1 MLEIKNLKHSFGER
15 VLYDNVNLK
24 INKGDKIGLVGEN
37 GAGKSTLINI
47 LNGTLLSDDG
57 DVVWEKNV
65 TVGYL
70 DQFAKLDENQTIQQY
85 LESAFKSLFDTEKKF
100 NQTNEQMAFATDEA
114 ELNKLLELSG
124 KYLDKLTENNFYGI
138 PSEINKVASG
148 LGITD
153 WGMDKKVKQLS
164 GGQRVKLT
172 LCKLLLEQPTLLILD
187 EPTNF
192 LDVAHIEW
200 LTKFL
205 QEYKGCF
212 LIVSHDIPFLNSV
225 VNKIWAIDMQ
235 TVSEYY
241 GNYDQYVRLRNEHIV
256 QHNHQVAQQQQ
267 QMEKLKDY
275 IARNG
280 VRASTA
286 RQAQSRAKQLQKLQ
300 ENALS
305 EIHDTNPPDI
315 HFKYKHIDNRTLI
328 VLHNLEIGYDHPI
341 VSGITFTLLNGDK
354 LRINGFN
361 GVGKT
366 TLFKTILHEIPPLA
380 GTVNINN
387 NVVFGYYEQDHKFQ
401 NPEWTAI
408 DEVAFFY
415 PKLNQNEVRSALS
428 KAGLSTKKQL
438 QPIGSLS
445 GGEQCKIQ
453 LCLICMAPCNV
464 LFLDEPTNHLDV
476 KAKNVLAKAINEF
489 PGSVIYVSHE
499 NEFADMIE
507 NNKEI
512 NLGTLSEANQ

>member
-1 MLEIKNLKHSFGER
+1 M
-15 VLYDNVNLK
+15 
-24 INKGDKIGLVGEN
+24 
-37 GAGKSTLINI
+37 
-47 LNGTLLSDDG
+47 
-57 DVVWEKNV
+57 
-65 TVGYL
+65 
-70 DQFAKLDENQTIQQY
+70 
-85 LESAFKSLFDTEKKF
+85 
-100 NQTNEQMAFATDEA
+100 
-114 ELNKLLELSG
+114 
-124 KYLDKLTENNFYGI
+124 
-138 PSEINKVASG
+138 ASG

-305 EIHDTNPPDI
+305 EIHDTR
-315 HFKYKHIDNRTLI
+315 H
-328 VLHNLEIGYDHPI
+328 
-341 VSGITFTLLNGDK
+341 
-354 LRINGFN
+354 
-361 GVGKT
+361 
-366 TLFKTILHEIPPLA
+366 
-380 GTVNINN
+380 
-387 NVVFGYYEQDHKFQ
+387 
-401 NPEWTAI
+401 
-408 DEVAFFY
+408 
-415 PKLNQNEVRSALS
+415 
-428 KAGLSTKKQL
+428 
-438 QPIGSLS
+438 SL
-445 GGEQCKIQ
+445 
-453 LCLICMAPCNV
+453 
-464 LFLDEPTNHLDV
+464 
-476 KAKNVLAKAINEF
+476 
-489 PGSVIYVSHE
+489 
-499 NEFADMIE
+499 
-507 NNKEI
+507 
-512 NLGTLSEANQ
+512 